1 MMVIALSENTWINDI
16 NNYIERD
23 ILPEEPNEAK
33 RIRRQSTRYIVHEGL
48 LYRRSFTKPLLR
60 CIPPNM
66 THSILEEIHE
76 GICGGHPG
84 ARTLAT
90 RVIHQGYYW
99 STP

>member
-33 RIRRQSTRYIVHEGL
+33 RIQRQSTRYIVHEGL

-66 THSILEEIHE
+66 THSIL
-76 GICGGHPG
+76 
-84 ARTLAT
+84 
-90 RVIHQGYYW
+90 
-99 STP
+99 